1 MMPLEDKI
9 GGLIRIASQLIDLMG
24 REVEM
29 LRDMRPSG
37 LDELQ
42 ARKNELADAYEQQ
55 VRGLTGEP
63 GALAAVAPALRQEFA
78 EIAAEFNKVLAENES
93 ALHATR
99 FAHERLLK
107 AVVEAIDDQRNSFNG
122 YSASGAPAARQP
134 SGRRNASAPL
144 TLDKR
149 L

>member
-1 MMPLEDKI
+1 MQHEDSI
-9 GGLIRIASQLIDLMG
+9 GGLIRVASRLIDVMR
-24 REVEM
+24 REIEM

-37 LDELQ
+37 LNDLH
-42 ARKNELADAYEQQ
+42 AHKSELADAYEQQ
-55 VRGLTGEP
+55 VRALAGEP
-63 GALAAVAPALRQEFA
+63 EALAAVAPALRQEFA
-78 EIAAEFNKVLAENES
+78 EVASEFNKVLAENES

-107 AVVEAIDDQRNSFNG
+107 AVVEAVGEQRNSCNV
-122 YSASGAPAARQP
+122 YSASGAPARQTR
-134 SGRRNASAPL
+134 GRRAASAPM

>member
-1 MMPLEDKI
+1 MQHEERI
-9 GGLIRIASQLIDLMG
+9 GGLIRIASRLIEVMR
-24 REVEM
+24 REIEL
-29 LRDMRPSG
+29 LREMRPHR

-42 ARKNELADAYEQQ
+42 AQKNELADAYEQQ
-55 VRGLTGEP
+55 VRALAGEP
-63 GALAAVAPALRQEFA
+63 EALAAVAPALRQEFA
-78 EIAAEFNKVLAENES
+78 EVASEFNKVLAENES

-107 AVVEAIDDQRNSFNG
+107 AVVEAIDERRNSFNG
-122 YSASGAPAARQP
+122 YSASGTPAARQARG
-134 SGRRNASAPL
+134 GRGASAPL

>member
-1 MMPLEDKI
+1 MMPLEERID
-9 GGLIRIASQLIDLMG
+9 GLIRIASRLIDLMR
-24 REVEM
+24 REIEI
-29 LRDMRPSG
+29 LREMRPHG

-55 VRGLTGEP
+55 VRALAGEP

-78 EIAAEFNKVLAENES
+78 EVAAEFNKVLAENES

-107 AVVEAIDDQRNSFNG
+107 AVVEAVGEQRNSFNG
-122 YSASGAPAARQP
+122 YCASGTPAHQAR
-134 SGRRNASAPL
+134 GRRTVNAPMA
-144 TLDKR
+144 LDTR

>member
-1 MMPLEDKI
+1 MMPLEERID
-9 GGLIRIASQLIDLMG
+9 GLIRIASRLIDLMR
-24 REVEM
+24 REIEI
-29 LRDMRPSG
+29 LREMRPHG

-55 VRGLTGEP
+55 VRALAGEP

-78 EIAAEFNKVLAENES
+78 EVAAEFNKVLAENES

-107 AVVEAIDDQRNSFNG
+107 AVVAAIGEQRNSFKG
-122 YSASGAPAARQP
+122 YGASGAPSRQAR
-134 SGRRNASAPL
+134 GRRAAAPPL
-144 TLDKR
+144 TLDQR

>member
-1 MMPLEDKI
+1 MQHEDRI
-9 GGLIRIASQLIDLMG
+9 GGLIRVASRLIDVLR
-24 REVEM
+24 REIEM

-37 LDELQ
+37 LDDLHAQ
-42 ARKNELADAYEQQ
+42 KNELADAYEQQ
-55 VRGLTGEP
+55 VRALAGEP
-63 GALAAVAPALRQEFA
+63 EALAAVAPALRQEFTEVA
-78 EIAAEFNKVLAENES
+78 SEFNKVLAENES

-107 AVVEAIDDQRNSFNG
+107 AVVEAVGEQRNSFNV
-122 YSASGAPAARQP
+122 YSASGAPARQTRG
-134 SGRRNASAPL
+134 SRAASAPL

>member
-24 REVEM
+24 REVEI

-42 ARKNELADAYEQQ
+42 ARKNELADTYEQQ

-107 AVVEAIDDQRNSFNG
+107 AVVEAVGEQRNSFDG
-122 YSASGAPAARQP
+122 YGANGAPARQARA
-134 SGRRNASAPL
+134 RRAASAPM
-144 TLDKR
+144 TLDTR